1 MALTVKKILEAIDK
15 LDPAIFKDCGVGEV
29 EDTVV
34 DMRDMGQFDGMDV
47 DAAALSAINEIRSI
61 YS

>member
-1 MALTVKKILEAIDK
+1 MAITVKRILEAIDK
-15 LDPAIFKDCGVGEV
+15 LDPAIFEDCGVGEV

-34 DMRDMGQFDGMDV
+34 DMRDMGQFNGMDV

>member
-1 MALTVKKILEAIDK
+1 MAPTVKRILKAIDK
-15 LDPAIFKDCGVGEV
+15 FDPAIFEDCGVGEV

-34 DMRDMGQFDGMDV
+34 DMRDMGQFDSLDV